1 MVQRDPPGLGQHQP
15 PAAPLEQVVPHG
27 GLQRAQLRR
36 QGRGRQ
42 VQPPRRAGQRAL
54 KRHGAE
60 QAQVMQVQVGHAI
73 ILSARTIKRKTCH
86 FLSQS
91 SRFIQLHPSRHRS
104 PAMDIVLDFLATL
117 AAQFQRPTLAFLIG
131 GMLLAALGSKLEI
144 PEQVYKW
151 IVVVLL
157 LKIGLGAGIAVREAD
172 IADLILPALVA
183 GALGVGI
190 VLLGRFVLVRIAGVP
205 VDDGMAT
212 AGLFGAVSAST
223 LAAGMMALDET
234 GTAYEAWLPALYP
247 FMDIPALIVAIVLAH
262 LARQKTEA
270 RDVVVVGGGAA
281 ALGGAPGGRAR
292 PPILGAI
299 VTDSLRSPAISAMLL
314 GLALGLFARPDPVYA
329 GFYEPLFRGLL
340 SLLMLIMG
348 MEAWARLADLRKVA
362 HVYAV
367 YALVMPVVHGALG
380 FAAGW
385 ALHVAT
391 GFSPGG
397 AVLLAVMA
405 ASSSDISGP
414 PTLRAALP
422 RANQA
427 AYVGA
432 STGIGTPVAMLS
444 IPLWL
449 ALAEVL
455 MG

>member
-1 MVQRDPPGLGQHQP
+1 
-15 PAAPLEQVVPHG
+15 
-27 GLQRAQLRR
+27 
-36 QGRGRQ
+36 
-42 VQPPRRAGQRAL
+42 
-54 KRHGAE
+54 
-60 QAQVMQVQVGHAI
+60 
-73 ILSARTIKRKTCH
+73 
-86 FLSQS
+86 
-91 SRFIQLHPSRHRS
+91 
-104 PAMDIVLDFLATL
+104 MDIVLDFLASL
-117 AAQFQRPTLAFLIG
+117 ASQFQRPTLAFLIG

-151 IVVVLL
+151 IVVVLM

-172 IADLILPALVA
+172 LADLALPAVAA

-190 VLLGRFVLVRIAGVP
+190 VLLGRFVLVRIARVP

-234 GTAYEAWLPALYP
+234 GVTYEAWLPALYP

-262 LARQKTEA
+262 LARQKAEA
-270 RDVVVVGGGAA
+270 REVVAVGGGAA
-281 ALGGAPGGRAR
+281 ALGGPLGGQTGPRPR

-299 VTDSLRSPAISAMLL
+299 VSDSLRSPAISAMLL

-329 GFYEPLFRGLL
+329 GFYEPMFRGLL
-340 SLLMLIMG
+340 SILMLIMG

-367 YALVMPVVHGALG
+367 YALVMPVVHGVLG

-385 ALHVAT
+385 ALHLAT

-422 RANQA
+422 DANPA
-427 AYVGA
+427 AYIGA
-432 STGIGTPVAMLS
+432 STGIGTPIALLS
-444 IPLWL
+444 VPLWM

-455 MG
+455 MA

>member
-1 MVQRDPPGLGQHQP
+1 
-15 PAAPLEQVVPHG
+15 
-27 GLQRAQLRR
+27 
-36 QGRGRQ
+36 
-42 VQPPRRAGQRAL
+42 
-54 KRHGAE
+54 
-60 QAQVMQVQVGHAI
+60 
-73 ILSARTIKRKTCH
+73 
-86 FLSQS
+86 
-91 SRFIQLHPSRHRS
+91 
-104 PAMDIVLDFLATL
+104 MDVLIDFATTL
-117 AAQFQRPTLAFLIG
+117 IEQFQRPTLAFLIG
-131 GMLLAALGSKLEI
+131 GMLLAAMGSKLEI

-151 IVVVLL
+151 IVVVLM

-172 IADLILPALVA
+172 LGDLILPALVA

-190 VLLGRFVLVRIAGVP
+190 VLLGRFVLVRIARVP

-234 GTAYEAWLPALYP
+234 GVTYEAWLPALYP

-262 LARQKTEA
+262 LARQKAEA
-270 RDVVVVGGGAA
+270 RDVVAVGGGAA
-281 ALGGAPGGRAR
+281 ALGGPSGARPR

-299 VTDSLRSPAISAMLL
+299 VSDSLRSPAISAMLL

-329 GFYEPLFRGLL
+329 GFYEPMFRGLL
-340 SLLMLIMG
+340 SMLMLIMG
-348 MEAWARLADLRKVA
+348 MEAWSRLADLRKVA
-362 HVYAV
+362 HVYVV

-385 ALHVAT
+385 ALHVTT

-422 RANQA
+422 KANPA
-427 AYVGA
+427 AYLGA

-449 ALAEVL
+449 ALAQTL
-455 MG
+455 AG